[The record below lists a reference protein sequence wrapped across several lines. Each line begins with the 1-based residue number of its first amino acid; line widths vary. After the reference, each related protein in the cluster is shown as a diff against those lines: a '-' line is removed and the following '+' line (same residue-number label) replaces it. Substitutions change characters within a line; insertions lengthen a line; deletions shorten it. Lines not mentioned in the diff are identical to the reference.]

1 MEQAEVNEIFGADGL
16 LARAIQGFA
25 VRREQAEMATQV
37 TAAIEARRTLV
48 VEAGTGVG
56 KTYAYLVPA
65 LLSGRRC
72 IISTGTRSLQDQL
85 FSRDLPAIGA
95 ALGRPV
101 RVAMLK
107 GRANYLC
114 RYRLDAAEVQASA
127 RGLRRELI
135 ASLAKVRGWAQL
147 TRRGDVAELSSV
159 SEGDAIWPWVTST
172 RDNCLGSQCAELQRC
187 HVMAARR
194 EAQAADI
201 VVVNHH
207 LLMADLLLKEG
218 GFGEL
223 LPGTDAVIVDEAH
236 QLPEVAAH
244 AFGFTFS
251 ARQLREFARD
261 FATEV
266 LRGAAFTSAE
276 QSLAQTLERL
286 AHEASDHLST
296 ADRQLEATQWPA
308 DFIDVL
314 HEIERALDRFAA
326 ASEAVARDDS
336 AIASLRQRALDM
348 LQRSGQLLASASAAE
363 PAAVRWAEAG
373 RSGFVA
379 HYAPVDASAQLGE
392 LIERHGGAW
401 IFTSATLAVGDDFS
415 HFKQRIGRPAA
426 ATRQHGSPFDFARQA
441 LLFLP
446 PQLEF
451 PSSPRHTAQ
460 VIDTAIPL
468 MTASGGR
475 AFLLF
480 TSYRALH
487 EAAELL
493 RRRWADEAPFPLL
506 VQGDAPRD
514 MLLRRFRDL
523 GNAVLLGT
531 GSFWEGV
538 DVKGMALS
546 LVVIDKLPFA
556 VPDDPV
562 LKARLA
568 AIERRGGNP
577 FFEEQVPQAVVALKQ
592 GVGRLIRDSADF
604 GVVAIC
610 DRRLLSRGYGRI
622 FLQSLPAM
630 PRTSELQEACAFL
643 AERVREAESDRR
655 KLTA

>member
-1 MEQAEVNEIFGADGL
+1 MTDPVELNDLFGAQGL
-16 LARAIQGFA
+16 LAATIPGFA
-25 VRREQAEMATQV
+25 VRREQAAMAAQV
-37 TAAIEARRTLV
+37 AAAIASRRNLV
-48 VEAGTGVG
+48 LEAGTGVG

-65 LLSGRRC
+65 LLAGKRC

-114 RYRLDAAEVQASA
+114 RYRLEAAEAQAAA
-127 RGLRRELI
+127 RGLRRELAI
-135 ASLAKVRGWAQL
+135 SLSKVRRWALQ
-147 TRRGDVAELSSV
+147 TRRGDIAELSSM
-159 SEGDAIWPWVTST
+159 SEADLVWPWVTST
-172 RDNCLGSQCAELQRC
+172 RDNCLGAQCRDLQRC

-194 EAQAADI
+194 DAQAADI

-207 LLMADLLLKEG
+207 LLVADLLLKEG

-223 LPGTDAVIVDEAH
+223 LPGAEAVIVDEAH

-251 ARQLREFARD
+251 ARQLRDFARD
-261 FATEV
+261 LGTEL
-266 LRGAAFTSAE
+266 LRGAALSSE
-276 QSLAQTLERL
+276 QSLTQTLERL
-286 AHEASDHLST
+286 AQDGTEHLGN
-296 ADRQLEATQWPA
+296 ANEQLEAAAWPA
-308 DFIDVL
+308 DFVEDL
-314 HEIERALDRFAA
+314 HDIQHHLQRFVAATAALAEDAA
-326 ASEAVARDDS
+326 TE
-336 AIASLRQRALDM
+336 SLRQRAMDLS
-348 LQRSGQLLASASAAE
+348 QRCVQLTQSATAEE
-363 PAAVRWAEAG
+363 PAAVRWAQAA

-379 HYAPVDASAQLGE
+379 RYAPVDAATQLGE
-392 LIERHGGAW
+392 LIAGQGGAW
-401 IFTSATLAVGDDFS
+401 IFTSATLAVGEDFS
-415 HFKQRIGRPAA
+415 HFKRRIGLPD
-426 ATRQHGSPFDFARQA
+426 ATARQYGSPFDFARQA
-441 LLFLP
+441 MLLLP
-446 PQLEF
+446 SDLEL
-451 PSSPRHTAQ
+451 PSSPRHTSQ
-460 VIDTAIPL
+460 VIELALPL
-468 MTASGGR
+468 MAASGGR

-480 TSYRALH
+480 TSHRALS

-493 RRRWADEAPFPLL
+493 RQRWSGDAPFPLL

-514 MLLRRFRDL
+514 LLLRRFREL

-568 AIERRGGNP
+568 MIERRGGNP

-592 GVGRLIRDSADF
+592 GVGRLIRDTADF
-604 GVVAIC
+604 GVVAVC
-610 DRRLLSRGYGRI
+610 DRRLVGRGYGQI
-622 FLQSLPAM
+622 FLKSLPPM
-630 PRTSELQEACAFL
+630 RRTDRLEDACAFL
-643 AERVREAESDRR
+643 TECVARHESDGR

>member
-1 MEQAEVNEIFGADGL
+1 MTDPVELNDIFGAQGL
-16 LARAIQGFA
+16 LATTIPGFA
-25 VRREQAEMATQV
+25 VRSEQAAMAAQV
-37 TAAIEARRTLV
+37 AAAIAAGRTLV
-48 VEAGTGVG
+48 LEAGTGVG

-65 LLSGRRC
+65 LLAGKRC

-101 RVAMLK
+101 RVTMLK

-114 RYRLDAAEVQASA
+114 RYRLEAADTQATA
-127 RGLRRELI
+127 RGLRRGLA
-135 ASLAKVRGWAQL
+135 ASLSKVRRWALQ
-147 TRRGDVAELSSV
+147 TRRGDIAELPSM
-159 SEGDAIWPWVTST
+159 SEADPIWPWVTST
-172 RDNCLGSQCAELQRC
+172 RDNCLGAQCRDLQRC

-207 LLMADLLLKEG
+207 LLVADLLLKEG

-223 LPGTDAVIVDEAH
+223 LPGAEAVIVDEAH
-236 QLPEVAAH
+236 QLPEVAAQ

-251 ARQLREFARD
+251 ARQLRDFARD
-261 FATEV
+261 LGTEL
-266 LRGAAFTSAE
+266 LRGAAFGSE
-276 QSLAQTLERL
+276 QSLMQTLERL
-286 AHEASDHLST
+286 AQDGTEHLGN
-296 ADRQLEATQWPA
+296 ANEQLEAAAWPA
-308 DFIDVL
+308 DFVEDL
-314 HEIERALDRFAA
+314 HDIQHHLQRFVTATAALADDAA
-326 ASEAVARDDS
+326 TE
-336 AIASLRQRALDM
+336 SLRQRALD
-348 LQRSGQLLASASAAE
+348 LSQRCAQLTQSAAAEE
-363 PAAVRWAEAG
+363 PAAVRWAQAA

-379 HYAPVDASAQLGE
+379 RYAPVDAATQLGE
-392 LIERHGGAW
+392 LIVRQGGAW
-401 IFTSATLAVGDDFS
+401 IFTSATLAVGEDFS
-415 HFKQRIGRPAA
+415 HFKRRIGLPE
-426 ATRQHGSPFDFARQA
+426 ATARQYGSPFDFARQA
-441 LLFLP
+441 MLLLP
-446 PQLEF
+446 ADLEL
-451 PSSPRHTAQ
+451 PSSPRHTSQ
-460 VIDTAIPL
+460 VIEIALPL
-468 MTASGGR
+468 MAASGGR

-480 TSYRALH
+480 TSHRALG

-493 RRRWADEAPFPLL
+493 RQRWADDAPFPLL

-514 MLLRRFRDL
+514 VLLRRFREL

-568 AIERRGGNP
+568 MIERRGGNP

-592 GVGRLIRDSADF
+592 GVGRLIRDTADF
-604 GVVAIC
+604 GVVAVC
-610 DRRLLSRGYGRI
+610 DRRLVGRGYGQI
-622 FLQSLPAM
+622 FLKSLPPM
-630 PRTSELQEACAFL
+630 RRTDRLEEACAFL
-643 AERVREAESDRR
+643 AECVARHEPDGR

>member
-1 MEQAEVNEIFGADGL
+1 MTDPVELNDIFGAQGL
-16 LARAIQGFA
+16 LATTIPGFA
-25 VRREQAEMATQV
+25 VRSEQAAMAAQV
-37 TAAIEARRTLV
+37 AAAIAAGRTLV
-48 VEAGTGVG
+48 LEAGTGVG

-65 LLSGRRC
+65 LLAGKRC

-101 RVAMLK
+101 RVTMLK

-114 RYRLDAAEVQASA
+114 RYRLEAADTQATA
-127 RGLRRELI
+127 RGLRRGLA
-135 ASLAKVRGWAQL
+135 ASLSKVRRWALQ
-147 TRRGDVAELSSV
+147 TRRGDIAELPSM
-159 SEGDAIWPWVTST
+159 SEADPIWPWVTST
-172 RDNCLGSQCAELQRC
+172 RDNCLGAQCRDLQRC

-207 LLMADLLLKEG
+207 LLVADLLLKEG

-223 LPGTDAVIVDEAH
+223 LPGAEAVIVDEAH
-236 QLPEVAAH
+236 QLPEVAAQ

-251 ARQLREFARD
+251 ARQLRDFARD
-261 FATEV
+261 LGTEL
-266 LRGAAFTSAE
+266 LRGAAFGSE
-276 QSLAQTLERL
+276 QSLMQTLERL
-286 AHEASDHLST
+286 AQDGTEHLGN
-296 ADRQLEATQWPA
+296 ANEQLEAAAWPA
-308 DFIDVL
+308 DFVEDL
-314 HEIERALDRFAA
+314 HDIQHHLQRFVTATAALADDAA
-326 ASEAVARDDS
+326 TE
-336 AIASLRQRALDM
+336 SLRQRALD
-348 LQRSGQLLASASAAE
+348 LSQRCAQLTQSAAAEE
-363 PAAVRWAEAG
+363 PAAVRWAQAA

-379 HYAPVDASAQLGE
+379 RYAPVDAATQLGE
-392 LIERHGGAW
+392 LIVRQGGAW
-401 IFTSATLAVGDDFS
+401 IFTSATLAVGEDFS
-415 HFKQRIGRPAA
+415 HFKRRIGLPE
-426 ATRQHGSPFDFARQA
+426 ATARQYGSPFDFARQA
-441 LLFLP
+441 MLLLP
-446 PQLEF
+446 ADLEL
-451 PSSPRHTAQ
+451 PSSPRHTSQ
-460 VIDTAIPL
+460 VIEIALPL
-468 MTASGGR
+468 MAASGGR

-480 TSYRALH
+480 TSHRALG

-493 RRRWADEAPFPLL
+493 RQRWADDAPFPLL

-514 MLLRRFRDL
+514 VLLRRFREL

-568 AIERRGGNP
+568 MIERRGGNP

-592 GVGRLIRDSADF
+592 GVGRLIRDTADF
-604 GVVAIC
+604 GVVAVC
-610 DRRLLSRGYGRI
+610 DRRLVGRGYGQI
-622 FLQSLPAM
+622 FLKSLPPM
-630 PRTSELQEACAFL
+630 RRTDRLEEACAFL
-643 AERVREAESDRR
+643 AECVARHAPDGR